1 MAHAT
6 ETAKVVAVGTGEI
19 NMEQKNKLTGSLE
32 DYLESI
38 YILKKNKGEVR
49 LTDIALEM
57 ECSKPSASKAIL
69 SLRKEKLV
77 IQEKYG
83 LISLT
88 PEGDKAAENICF
100 RHRTL
105 VNFLTNTLGV
115 NSKTAQ
121 KDACKMEHVISPE
134 TLDRLVSYMKK

>member
-1 MAHAT
+1 M
-6 ETAKVVAVGTGEI
+6 VAVEGI
-19 NMEQKNKLTGSLE
+19 NMEQINKLTGSLE

-38 YILKKNKGEVR
+38 YILKKSKGQVR
-49 LTDIALEM
+49 LTDISLEM
-57 ECSKPSASKAIL
+57 DCSKPSASKAVHL
-69 SLRKEKLV
+69 LCKENLV
-77 IQEKYG
+77 MQEKYG

-88 PEGDKAAENICF
+88 PEGEKTAESIYF

-105 VNFLTNTLGV
+105 VDFLTKTLGV
-115 NSKTAQ
+115 DSKTAQ